1 MKKKKIII
9 ITLAVIL
16 VAVLIASI
24 VIGISNKNKKNDKIA
39 EEAGKQQSEDITDQ
53 STETG
58 VLTDDI
64 PAIRLN
70 PKEKEEFNVEPDIDV
85 SKMAREQNPTA
96 SGNEVEYD
104 SKDVEDEN

>member
-16 VAVLIASI
+16 AAVLIASI
-24 VIGISNKNKKNDKIA
+24 VIGISNKNKRNDKIS
-39 EEAGKQQSEDITDQ
+39 EEAGRQQTNDITDQ
-53 STETG
+53 STETDL
-58 VLTDDI
+58 LTEDI
-64 PAIRLN
+64 PAIRPN
-70 PKEKEEFNVEPDIDV
+70 PKEKEEINVEPDIDV